1 MSFRHRSS
9 PRIAFKAPSP
19 IGIASRFQ
27 ERLDANQ
34 IPHLVKVGETDLNA
48 LVQSSKESCL
58 VYNIIDRFNAGDA
71 SVLSKVTGAY
81 ADIADFPKTLADVHN
96 LVRGIEDKF
105 RELPLNVREAFNN
118 SPQVFA
124 KKLEDGSY
132 GEILSKV
139 LGSSETVLS
148 VDQTRDSSSDVSCAK
163 GQISE

>member
-19 IGIASRFQ
+19 TGIASKFQ

-58 VYNIIDRFNAGDA
+58 VYNIIDRFNAGDV
-71 SVLSKVTGAY
+71 SVLSKVSGVH
-81 ADIADFPKTLADVHN
+81 ADIADFPKSLADVHN

-105 RELPLNVREAFNN
+105 RELPLNVREAFDN
-118 SPQVFA
+118 SAQVFA

-139 LGSSETVLS
+139 LCSSETVLS
-148 VDQTRDSSSDVSCAK
+148 VDQARISSSDVPKSK
-163 GQISE
+163 DQITE